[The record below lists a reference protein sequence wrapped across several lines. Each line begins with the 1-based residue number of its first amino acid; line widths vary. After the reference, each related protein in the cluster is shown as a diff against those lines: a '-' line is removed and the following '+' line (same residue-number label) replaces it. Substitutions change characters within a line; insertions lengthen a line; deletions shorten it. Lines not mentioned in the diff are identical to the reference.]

1 MSQSTDSLLI
11 IRQAYTITRLF
22 VLGRLLEASVG
33 MLFDHSDAKTDKDSL
48 VKELADC
55 YLRDALSARVI
66 NLAMIEHWVTQ
77 VLERQASDTS
87 GEKGVQ
93 V

>member
-48 VKELADC
+48 VKELAESF
-55 YLRDALSARVI
+55 LLDALSARVI

-77 VLERQASDTS
+77 VLDRQSHT
-87 GEKGVQ
+87 EKEEAGA
-93 V
+93 